1 MQART
6 DAQLKRG
13 IGEFYDESSGIW
25 EEVWGEHMHHG
36 YYREG
41 EKPAS
46 FARHVEAQDDM
57 IEKALELCGA
67 DGVAARCRRD
77 GRRLRVLDVGCGVG
91 GSSRYIAR
99 KYGADVVGLT
109 LSEAS
114 GAGQRALAGPERHPE
129 GRGRDEHGLRRRL
142 LRPGVVP
149 GERRAHARQ
158 AQVRRGARAA
168 LRTGR
173 RRQLRGA
180 RRLRR
185 RRPSAPASCS
195 MPTQVTWCHRDLEPD
210 KRLGRVERAVLG
222 AINYCYY
229 LPKWCSGADY
239 RSLFGKQPG
248 FASSKIVVE
257 DWTRNI
263 APFWPA
269 VFRSALRWRSLRGLM
284 RTGIRTAR
292 GAVAI
297 LLMIVGYRIGTVK
310 FVAVAA
316 NREFS

>member
-109 LSEAS
+109 LSPKQAARGNELSRGLNVTLKAEDATSTAFADGSFDLVWSLES
-114 GAGQRALAGPERHPE
+114 GEHMPDKPRFVEELARLCAPG
-129 GRGRDEHGLRRRL
+129 GAVSCVARGVFAVE
-142 LRPGVVP
+142 
-149 GERRAHARQ
+149 
-158 AQVRRGARAA
+158 
-168 LRTGR
+168 
-173 RRQLRGA
+173 
-180 RRLRR
+180 
-185 RRPSAPASCS
+185 APASCS

>member
-1 MQART
+1 MNAVSSPSRRRWRGREAHRATHRLGRVPEGRRRLGGRVQART

-109 LSEAS
+109 LSPKQAARGNELSQGLNVTLKAEDATSTAFADGSFDLVWSLES
-114 GAGQRALAGPERHPE
+114 GEHMPDKPRFVEELARLCAPG
-129 GRGRDEHGLRRRL
+129 GAVSCVARGVFAVD
-142 LRPGVVP
+142 
-149 GERRAHARQ
+149 A
-158 AQVRRGARAA
+158 
-168 LRTGR
+168 
-173 RRQLRGA
+173 
-180 RRLRR
+180 RR
-185 RRPSAPASCS
+185 RRRHVRCPRRSP
-195 MPTQVTWCHRDLEPD
+195 
-210 KRLGRVERAVLG
+210 G
-222 AINYCYY
+222 ATATSSPI
-229 LPKWCSGADY
+229 SGWA
-239 RSLFGKQPG
+239 
-248 FASSKIVVE
+248 ASSE
-257 DWTRNI
+257 
-263 APFWPA
+263 
-269 VFRSALRWRSLRGLM
+269 RS
-284 RTGIRTAR
+284 
-292 GAVAI
+292 
-297 LLMIVGYRIGTVK
+297 
-310 FVAVAA
+310 
-316 NREFS
+316 

>member
-1 MQART
+1 MHRLLYLPAALCQAFAPPRAPQHYWHECSVQPVAPTAWRGRRRLGGRVQART

-109 LSEAS
+109 LSPKQAARGNELSQGLNVTLKAEDATSTAFADGSFDLVWSLES
-114 GAGQRALAGPERHPE
+114 GEHMPDKPRFVEELARLCAPG
-129 GRGRDEHGLRRRL
+129 GAVSCVARGVFAVD
-142 LRPGVVP
+142 
-149 GERRAHARQ
+149 A
-158 AQVRRGARAA
+158 
-168 LRTGR
+168 R
-173 RRQLRGA
+173 RRQRHVRCPRRSPGA
-180 RRLRR
+180 TATSS
-185 RRPSAPASCS
+185 P
-195 MPTQVTWCHRDLEPD
+195 
-210 KRLGRVERAVLG
+210 
-222 AINYCYY
+222 I
-229 LPKWCSGADY
+229 SGWA
-239 RSLFGKQPG
+239 
-248 FASSKIVVE
+248 ASSE
-257 DWTRNI
+257 
-263 APFWPA
+263 
-269 VFRSALRWRSLRGLM
+269 RS
-284 RTGIRTAR
+284 
-292 GAVAI
+292 
-297 LLMIVGYRIGTVK
+297 
-310 FVAVAA
+310 
-316 NREFS
+316 

>member
-109 LSEAS
+109 LSPKQAARGNELSPAARS
-114 GAGQRALAGPERHPE
+114 RWHQVTCVGIEHDAGA
-129 GRGRDEHGLRRRL
+129 D
-142 LRPGVVP
+142 
-149 GERRAHARQ
+149 
-158 AQVRRGARAA
+158 
-168 LRTGR
+168 GR
-173 RRQLRGA
+173 RR
-180 RRLRR
+180 RR
-185 RRPSAPASCS
+185 RRAP
-195 MPTQVTWCHRDLEPD
+195 
-210 KRLGRVERAVLG
+210 
-222 AINYCYY
+222 
-229 LPKWCSGADY
+229 
-239 RSLFGKQPG
+239 RS
-248 FASSKIVVE
+248 
-257 DWTRNI
+257 
-263 APFWPA
+263 
-269 VFRSALRWRSLRGLM
+269 
-284 RTGIRTAR
+284 
-292 GAVAI
+292 
-297 LLMIVGYRIGTVK
+297 
-310 FVAVAA
+310 
-316 NREFS
+316 

>member
-109 LSEAS
+109 LSPKQAARGNELSRGLNVTLKAEDATSTAFADGSFDLVWSLES
-114 GAGQRALAGPERHPE
+114 GEHMPDKPRFVEELA
-129 GRGRDEHGLRRRL
+129 RL
-142 LRPGVVP
+142 CAPG
-149 GERRAHARQ
+149 
-158 AQVRRGARAA
+158 GAV
-168 LRTGR
+168 
-173 RRQLRGA
+173 
-180 RRLRR
+180 
-185 RRPSAPASCS
+185 SC
-195 MPTQVTWCHRDLEPD
+195 VTWCHRDLEPD